1 MLEHTGRNMLIY
13 AGLAALMGLLF
24 IRLPTS
30 FLPTEDQGWML
41 VFVQAPVGATAIR
54 TNQVLD
60 KVQDHFLNTEKKTVE
75 SVFTVQG
82 FSFSGVGQNAGIGFI
97 LLKDWA
103 KRQGADQSVAA
114 VAGRAWGPFSQIKD
128 GLVFPIVPPAVTE
141 LGTSSGFDFY
151 LKDEGGTGHE
161 ALIAARNQL
170 LGMAAKD
177 KRLTGV
183 RAGGSEDSPQYRLDI
198 DAERAS
204 ALGVSM
210 DAVNETLA
218 LAWGGRYID
227 DFIDRG
233 KTQARVRAGR
243 CAVSHA
249 AGRLQSLVRAERR
262 RARWCRCRRSP
273 PRTGNSAR
281 RSCERFNGVP
291 GGRDQRRGGAR
302 GVFGRGD
309 EGSSSRSSP
318 SSPPGSASTGPGSPT
333 RSAPPARRRRSCTRC
348 R

>member
-1 MLEHTGRNMLIY
+1 M
-13 AGLAALMGLLF
+13 
-24 IRLPTS
+24 
-30 FLPTEDQGWML
+30 
-41 VFVQAPVGATAIR
+41 
-54 TNQVLD
+54 
-60 KVQDHFLNTEKKTVE
+60 
-75 SVFTVQG
+75 
-82 FSFSGVGQNAGIGFI
+82 
-97 LLKDWA
+97 
-103 KRQGADQSVAA
+103 SVAA

-141 LGTSSGFDFY
+141 LGTSAGFDFY
-151 LKDEGGTGHE
+151 LKDEGGQGHE

-170 LGMAAKD
+170 LGMASKD

-233 KTQARVRAGR
+233 RVKRVYVQGDAPFR
-243 CAVSHA
+243 MQPADFN
-249 AGRLQSLVRAERR
+249 RWYVRSD
-262 RARWCRCRRSP
+262 RARWCRSRRSP

-302 GVFGRGD
+302 RVLGRGD
-309 EGSSSRSSP
+309 EGDRADSSP
-318 SSPPGSASTGPGSPT
+318 SCPPGSGVDWTGQSYQERAAGAQTPILYTMSVIIVFLAWPRSTRAG
-333 RSAPPARRRRSCTRC
+333 RC
-348 R
+348 RSRS